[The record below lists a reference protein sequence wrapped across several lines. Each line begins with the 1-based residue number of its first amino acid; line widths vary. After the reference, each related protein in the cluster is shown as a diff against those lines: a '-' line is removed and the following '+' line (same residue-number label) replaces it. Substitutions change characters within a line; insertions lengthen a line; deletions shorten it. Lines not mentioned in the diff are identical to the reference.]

1 MYQNPILS
9 QLTISNNC
17 ILKILY
23 FLIAFAIAVF
33 IFYLATHQHADSNS
47 VNNSEQQNAPLNI
60 DTSDNALVKPLVK
73 QTLPEVKDTIP
84 VTVVI
89 TKETKPDS
97 LVAYAKTLIGT
108 PYKYASTDPSVGFDC
123 SGFITYVFNHY
134 NISVPR
140 SSKDFEN
147 TGTEIPIGKSKRGDL
162 ILFTGTDSTERVI
175 GHMGIIV
182 SNNKEGL
189 QFIHATS
196 GKAYSVTITPFNKYY
211 QGRFVKTIRVFN

>member
-1 MYQNPILS
+1 MS
-9 QLTISNNC
+9 DTSSNVVVK
-17 ILKILY
+17 KI
-23 FLIAFAIAVF
+23 IPEIKDTVPVIAVV
-33 IFYLATHQHADSNS
+33 TKN
-47 VNNSEQQNAPLNI
+47 
-60 DTSDNALVKPLVK
+60 
-73 QTLPEVKDTIP
+73 TL
-84 VTVVI
+84 
-89 TKETKPDS
+89 PDS
-97 LVAYAKTLIGT
+97 LVAYAETLIGT

-134 NISVPR
+134 NITVPR

-147 TGTEIPIGKSKRGDL
+147 TGTEIPVEKSKRGDL

-182 SNNKEGL
+182 SNNNDGV

-211 QGRFVKTIRVFN
+211 QGRFVKTIRVF

>member
-1 MYQNPILS
+1 M
-9 QLTISNNC
+9 
-17 ILKILY
+17 KILY
-23 FLIAFAIAVF
+23 FLLAFSIAVF
-33 IFYLATHQHADSNS
+33 IFYLATHRQQEVNLQNNIGQQVPPVSNIS
-47 VNNSEQQNAPLNI
+47 SNAI
-60 DTSDNALVKPLVK
+60 VKK
-73 QTLPEVKDTIP
+73 TIPEIKDTVP
-84 VTVVI
+84 VIEVV
-89 TKETKPDS
+89 TKNTLPDS
-97 LVAYAKTLIGT
+97 LVAYAETLIGT

-147 TGTEIPIGKSKRGDL
+147 TGTEIPVGKSKRGDL

-182 SNNKEGL
+182 SNKKDEL

-196 GKAYSVTITPFNKYY
+196 GKAYSVVITPFNKYY
-211 QGRFVKTIRVFN
+211 QGRFVKTIRVFNQ

>member
-1 MYQNPILS
+1 M
-9 QLTISNNC
+9 
-17 ILKILY
+17 KILY

-33 IFYLATHQHADSNS
+33 IFYLATHRHSS
-47 VNNSEQQNAPLNI
+47 VNNNGQLSIPVSI
-60 DTSDNALVKPLVK
+60 DTNSNAIVKR
-73 QTLPEVKDTIP
+73 QSLPTVKDTVP
-84 VTVVI
+84 VIEVV
-89 TKETKPDS
+89 TKKTLPDS
-97 LVAYAKTLIGT
+97 LVAYAETLIGT

-134 NISVPR
+134 DISVPR

-147 TGTEIPIGKSKRGDL
+147 TGIEIPIKRSKRGDL

-182 SNNKEGL
+182 SNDKTGV

-196 GKAYSVTITPFNKYY
+196 GKANSVVITEFNKYY
-211 QGRFVKTIRVFN
+211 QGRFVKTIRVFNQ